1 MALLL
6 LALARLLWPT
16 RTELLLPTMA
26 LARLLLARLLLARLL
41 LARLLLARLL
51 PMMAWLLRSTKPG
64 PDSSSDADSDSILGE
79 EWTRQPLFLE
89 EEEF

>member
-16 RTELLLPTMA
+16 RTELLLPTM
-26 LARLLLARLLLARLL
+26 
-41 LARLLLARLL
+41 ARLLLARLL

>member
-16 RTELLLPTMA
+16 RTELLLLA
-26 LARLLLARLLLARLL
+26 LA

>member
-26 LARLLLARLLLARLL
+26 RLLPTMA

-51 PMMAWLLRSTKPG
+51 PTMAWLLRSTKPG

>member
-16 RTELLLPTMA
+16 RTELLLPTM
-26 LARLLLARLLLARLL
+26 ARLLLARLL

>member
-26 LARLLLARLLLARLL
+26 

>member
-1 MALLL
+1 MLLLTMALLL

-26 LARLLLARLLLARLL
+26 

>member
-26 LARLLLARLLLARLL
+26 RLLLALA